1 MKVCFLSIC
10 AILTFGLMALP
21 AAAQGS
27 CGGGTCQ
34 VMCAGLCLDGM
45 TCTNEDSDDA
55 PMYCYMNLYP
65 ACSPYTPIL
74 IDAKNQG
81 FHLTNL
87 PSGVKFTFGANLLQ
101 TSWTNPDYSNAWLAL
116 DRNGNG
122 VIDDASELF
131 GNLTPQPAGPHPN
144 GYKALA
150 VFDDPKNGGNGN
162 GKIDP
167 GDAIWPSLRLWID
180 RNHNGI
186 SEPSELIPLSEAGV
200 FSISLNYSLSEKTD
214 AFGNEFRYVA
224 NIQDQYG
231 HQNPVCYDVTLVTA
245 APGFTTTSAADSQTA
260 KDSDAG
266 TGRQ

>member
-1 MKVCFLSIC
+1 MRICFLSVC
-10 AILTFGLMALP
+10 AILTLALIVSP
-21 AAAQGS
+21 ALAQS
-27 CGGGTCQ
+27 CSSCVDLCGQ
-34 VMCAGLCLDGM
+34 ICLDGISCSDLGFDGSGDSGGAP
-45 TCTNEDSDDA
+45 TCYNG
-55 PMYCYMNLYP
+55 
-65 ACSPYTPIL
+65 SPYCPTSPII
-74 IDAKNQG
+74 IDTKNQG
-81 FHLTNL
+81 FHLTSL

-131 GNLTPQPAGPHPN
+131 GEFTPQPASPN
-144 GYKALA
+144 RNGFKALA
-150 VFDDPKNGGNGN
+150 LFDDPRNGGNGN

-167 GDAIWPSLRLWID
+167 GDSIWPSLRLWID
-180 RNHNGI
+180 RNHNGV
-186 SEPSELIPLSEAGV
+186 SEPNELIPLSEAGV

-231 HQNPVCYDVTLVTA
+231 RQNPVCYDVLLMTA
-245 APGFTTTSAADSQTA
+245 VPGLTTTSAADSQTA

-266 TGRQ
+266 TDR